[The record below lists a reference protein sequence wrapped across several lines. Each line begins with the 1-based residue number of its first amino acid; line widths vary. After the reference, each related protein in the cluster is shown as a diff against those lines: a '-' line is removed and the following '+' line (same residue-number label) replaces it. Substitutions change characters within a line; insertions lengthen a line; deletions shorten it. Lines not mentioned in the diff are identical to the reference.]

1 MRNCL
6 LVSSSFALMICISDC
21 CCVVLCFFFFS
32 QVFLILIARK
42 CKKYS
47 FFLNYQPNHFPISNS
62 VLWNFRMAAMQ
73 SSAVL
78 AYAGSSTA
86 MIVMSKLV
94 TTRYKVNHPLVLIL
108 FQMIAGSGLALYA
121 RHRNLARFEL
131 LNKNSIKT
139 WLPTVLVFVMMLISS
154 LISLHSMSL
163 TMYHLIKNSALFLT
177 AIADTAVFNRVVG
190 TDQKISFVLMAIGTI
205 LSGGH
210 DRWVTTSGLV
220 WTITNVLCTVSYN
233 VMLKRLLNSN
243 ESFGGF
249 WSVMFHCNSLS
260 AIVLLIPSM
269 YFSGDFISEVLDP
282 DDWSRGTAVL
292 TYIIA
297 GAVLS
302 LTSVYCMSVTSPTTY
317 AVVGAA
323 SKLPNMVLG
332 ALIFQ
337 QYPTSRGV
345 LGIVIAFHGIALY
358 THSTVKKSSNK
369 VKEAADTEEGKG
381 AD

>member
-1 MRNCL
+1 
-6 LVSSSFALMICISDC
+6 
-21 CCVVLCFFFFS
+21 
-32 QVFLILIARK
+32 
-42 CKKYS
+42 
-47 FFLNYQPNHFPISNS
+47 
-62 VLWNFRMAAMQ
+62 
-73 SSAVL
+73 
-78 AYAGSSTA
+78 
-86 MIVMSKLV
+86 
-94 TTRYKVNHPLVLIL
+94 
-108 FQMIAGSGLALYA
+108 
-121 RHRNLARFEL
+121 
-131 LNKNSIKT
+131 
-139 WLPTVLVFVMMLISS
+139 
-154 LISLHSMSL
+154 
-163 TMYHLIKNSALFLT
+163 
-177 AIADTAVFNRVVG
+177 
-190 TDQKISFVLMAIGTI
+190 MAIGTI